1 LFRQHE
7 RACSGLGRSY
17 KRASTSDEEDHVKTK
32 LIIASILVTALA
44 SPALAASYYVVQSTK
59 TQKCTVVTKKPAAK
73 SKTTVLVGDGTV
85 YKTKSEATTAIGT
98 IAVCKTA

>member
-1 LFRQHE
+1 MK
-7 RACSGLGRSY
+7 GLALARGEATHARRHL
-17 KRASTSDEEDHVKTK
+17 KEEDLVKTK

-44 SPALAASYYVVQSTK
+44 SPALAASYYVVQNTK